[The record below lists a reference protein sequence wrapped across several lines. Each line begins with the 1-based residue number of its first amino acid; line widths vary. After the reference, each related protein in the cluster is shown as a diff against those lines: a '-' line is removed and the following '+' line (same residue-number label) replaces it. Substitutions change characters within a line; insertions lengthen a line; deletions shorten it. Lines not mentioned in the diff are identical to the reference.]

1 MPLAKIQELIA
12 YTNQFLFNSFI
23 KINLNILMQQI
34 KTS

>member
-12 YTNQFLFNSFI
+12 YTNQFLFNNL
-23 KINLNILMQQI
+23 KNNLNKLMPQI